1 MSGWVRV
8 GNREPGGK
16 LGSPMFHADKMG
28 EHLRKPLES
37 SLILLP
43 VGTLRHVNVKSSAT
57 TEVPGRTPRVR
68 QWSPAVS
75 WGIQKEKSQKKP
87 EARRTPSISSSSV
100 QDSAVEKCRRQH
112 YDSSG
117 AHNGWR
123 WRPRS
128 AFARWCVTRS
138 ARAPRGDLSHRGLR
152 ARCRAGAPF
161 VTTTEGFIE

>member
-8 GNREPGGK
+8 GNRGK
-16 LGSPMFHADKMG
+16 LGSPTFYADKMG
-28 EHLRKPLES
+28 AHLRKPLES

-57 TEVPGRTPRVR
+57 TRSQAGPRASGSGLQTVGTPK
-68 QWSPAVS
+68 
-75 WGIQKEKSQKKP
+75 WGIQKGRNRKRNRRRA
-87 EARRTPSISSSSV
+87 ARLCRTP
-100 QDSAVEKCRRQH
+100 QWEKCRRQH
-112 YDSSG
+112 YDDSG

-138 ARAPRGDLSHRGLR
+138 VRAPRGDLSHRGLR

-161 VTTTEGFIE
+161 VTTTEGFIG